1 MENVTHIQTSI
12 TLHTP
17 NGDVPTLLDMTHAE
31 EADTLQLHLR
41 YEGTS
46 YQTSAVSAGRIEH
59 AFAALQ
65 RPLPADVYLQCC
77 LTCQHGNFCPVG
89 SDFNEIFCTKDLKI
103 SKKADLFFPTEDADE
118 RSRRQRAYC
127 DCCPSFAPQVPDVFT
142 YNDYLNALHP

>member
-17 NGDVPTLLDMTHAE
+17 NGDVPTLLDMTYSQ
-31 EADTLQLHLR
+31 EADTLQLQLC
-41 YEGTS
+41 YDGTS
-46 YQTSAVSAGRIEH
+46 YQTPAVFAGIER

-65 RPLPADVYLQCC
+65 RLLPEHVYLQCC
-77 LTCQHGNFCPVG
+77 LTCRHGNFCPVG

-103 SKKADLFFPTEDADE
+103 SEKADLFFPTEDADE

-127 DCCPSFAPQVPDVFT
+127 DCCTAYAPQVPGVFI
-142 YNDYLNALHP
+142 YNAYLNALHA